1 MTYPRSVENWATNQK
16 LLLVVCRSV
25 TAFSQFFFT
34 PSLRITLNR
43 VWIEYAVIFIVMI
56 FSSRDYDD
64 IRLQAISHKSQV
76 FFGTMA
82 SLKMVWFEFWIVNLK
97 FYMLVLYKKNVI
109 SSMHFLKVWKW
120 QKQKRIARFA
130 LQTAFSVPS
139 VFWPE
144 KYWSEKCSGFFS
156 RFQVRTRKVVLT
168 VLSLEMTRQP
178 LALAATMVATE
189 LRCRG
194 PPPPA
199 APYSPTRCQLQPLSF
214 FHPSLSLSC
223 PGLLLP
229 SIPPERPHKKFDWP
243 I

>member
-1 MTYPRSVENWATNQK
+1 MWGSLENWATNQK

-25 TAFSQFFFT
+25 TAFSQFFLT

-130 LQTAFSVPS
+130 LTILLKGTQVEINCPNECHTFLKSPWWEDSDECGIEIFHRAPL
-139 VFWPE
+139 E
-144 KYWSEKCSGFFS
+144 KIFF
-156 RFQVRTRKVVLT
+156 
-168 VLSLEMTRQP
+168 
-178 LALAATMVATE
+178 
-189 LRCRG
+189 
-194 PPPPA
+194 
-199 APYSPTRCQLQPLSF
+199 
-214 FHPSLSLSC
+214 
-223 PGLLLP
+223 
-229 SIPPERPHKKFDWP
+229 
-243 I
+243 